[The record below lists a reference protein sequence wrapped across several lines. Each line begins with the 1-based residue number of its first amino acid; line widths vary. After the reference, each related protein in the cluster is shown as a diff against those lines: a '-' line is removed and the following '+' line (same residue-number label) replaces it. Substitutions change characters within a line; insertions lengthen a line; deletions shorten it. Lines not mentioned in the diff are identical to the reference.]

1 MNINDS
7 IKKLEEIKTRLEAI
21 DLAQKLEPKKAEEYI
36 KDIEQVGK
44 LIKPDVYD
52 NLLQLLESIE
62 GKFTIPD
69 RDLDETEMK
78 NMSDLLKKYKEVIL
92 PLNKKKEVIEEY
104 KERFDINELISDK
117 ENELLIKKEK
127 NEDKQKK
134 RNYINAILKDPTF
147 VEQSKKLE
155 TINSNISKL
164 NDIENKIEEIEKIQE
179 DINNLKNNDSLDND
193 VKQHQIQRLE
203 AKKNIKIDLMNT
215 SIEQLSS
222 ENKEIKIGK
231 ISDISEIN
239 NLKANISVELDN
251 ENKEKDNTL
260 NKIDEFKSQIA
271 NDFMKNTGTSIANI
285 QPDKLK
291 DILGNL
297 QTVLHTQII
306 NANKEIQKSEETI
319 NNIKRSENIISGQRR
334 RMTQEEYDATKEEF
348 MQDEDF
354 KRNVD
359 KLAEQKLDQDYNSKH
374 IFGKTAYKYRYAKA
388 VKQNQGEKIGLLG
401 KIGLGLRAFFS
412 GNEKVKQKLL
422 EEAKDEKA
430 REQIEAK
437 NDLEKSNAEET
448 IKKFKEKYAY
458 NVTKNALE
466 SKDLEDTKKN
476 LEAKSYE
483 DIEL

>member
-260 NKIDEFKSQIA
+260 NKIDKFKSQIA